1 MEMEVEG
8 ARRDF
13 VVSVTIHVRVYFW
26 ILPQRGQ
33 APSSKILGGGANTH
47 PRGGNLIL
55 KGQKS

>member
-13 VVSVTIHVRVYFW
+13 VVSDTIHVRVYFW

-33 APSSKILGGGANTH
+33 APSSKILGGGEQIHIRAGAT
-47 PRGGNLIL
+47 
-55 KGQKS
+55 SY